1 MNPTEAE
8 LISGSAKGDRKSQ
21 RALYDLYAGKMMVV
35 AMRYSKSTL
44 EAEDILQESFIKVF
58 RSIKKFRRDSS
69 LYYWIKRIVVNTAL
83 NHNRSKL
90 YLYPMVD
97 VQELQGMADKELTVS
112 NLNYQE
118 LLELVQE
125 LPTGCQVIF
134 NLYAI
139 EGFTHKDIAE
149 QLGITVGTSKSQY
162 ARAKELLRAKLEKM
176 GTVRYEG
183 LQ

>member
-1 MNPTEAE
+1 MNSREEE
-8 LISGSAKGDRKSQ
+8 LIAGSAKGDRKSQ
-21 RALYDLYAGKMMVV
+21 RALYELYSKKMMVV
-35 AMRYSKSTL
+35 ALRYSKSTL

-58 RSIKKFRRDSS
+58 RSIANFRRDSS

-83 NHNRSKL
+83 NANRSKL

-97 VQELQGMADKELTVS
+97 VQELQGVPEKELTLS
-112 NLNYQE
+112 NVHYQE
-118 LLELVQE
+118 LLDLIQE

-139 EGFTHKDIAE
+139 EGYPHKDIAD

-162 ARAKELLRAKLEKM
+162 ARAKELLRAKLEKL

>member
-1 MNPTEAE
+1 MRTHEEE
-8 LISGSAKGDRKSQ
+8 LIAGCADGDRKSQ
-21 RALYDLYAGKMMVV
+21 RALYDMFAGKMMVV
-35 AMRYSKSTL
+35 ALRYSKSTL
-44 EAEDILQESFIKVF
+44 EAEDIIQESFIKVF
-58 RSIKKFRRDSS
+58 RSIKDFRRDSS

-97 VQELQGMADKELTVS
+97 VQDLHGMADKDLTLS
-112 NLNYQE
+112 NVHYQE
-118 LLELVQE
+118 LLELIQE

-139 EGFTHKDIAE
+139 EGFPHKDIAE

-162 ARAKELLRAKLEKM
+162 ARAKELLRAKLEKLGM
-176 GTVRYEG
+176 VRYEG
-183 LQ
+183 I

>member
-1 MNPTEAE
+1 MSSSEEE
-8 LISGSAKGDRKSQ
+8 LISGCAKGDRKSQ
-21 RALYDLYAGKMMVV
+21 RALYDLFSKKMMVV
-35 AMRYSKSTL
+35 ALRYSKSTL
-44 EAEDILQESFIKVF
+44 EAEDIIQESFIKVF
-58 RSIKKFRRDSS
+58 RSIKDFRKDSS

-97 VQELQGMADKELTVS
+97 VQELHGMAEKELTLS
-112 NLNYQE
+112 NVQYQE
-118 LLELVQE
+118 LLELIQE

-139 EGFTHKDIAE
+139 EGFPHKDIAE

-162 ARAKELLRAKLEKM
+162 ARAKELLRAKLEKL

-183 LQ
+183 AQ